1 MVEVSP
7 VAAAQR
13 GRTGEVSVLLI
24 LHPSLHL
31 VKCPKSEQRVSFLQ
45 TSLPKRRSTSCLSL
59 SFPYCLLLSFNIVI
73 IEIKRQVTVILLFF
87 TCMTI
92 SSDAYLC
99 TVPQFCLT
107 FVLSSKATHVISSH
121 HFLTTYSSGLTWLE
135 YQFLTVFCFHFPVC
149 CGFLFRDACHLK
161 LMKQV
166 CDMASAFFLSWC
178 RGRMCAEKYRTKSSH
193 LVARMWSWAT
203 DINAMAA
210 IDVTYWAGR
219 KLGLLYIDAHI

>member
-1 MVEVSP
+1 M
-7 VAAAQR
+7 
-13 GRTGEVSVLLI
+13 SVLLI

-31 VKCPKSEQRVSFLQ
+31 VKRPKSEQRVSFLQ
-45 TSLPKRRSTSCLSL
+45 TSLPKRRSTAFLSP
-59 SFPYCLLLSFNIVI
+59 SFPYYLLLNFNIVI
-73 IEIKRQVTVILLFF
+73 IEIKRQVTTVLLFF
-87 TCMTI
+87 ICMTI
-92 SSDAYLC
+92 SSDVSCIVL
-99 TVPQFCLT
+99 QFCLI
-107 FVLSSKATHVISSH
+107 FVLSSKATHITFSH
-121 HFLTTYSSGLTWLE
+121 HFLTTHSPGLSWLE

-178 RGRMCAEKYRTKSSH
+178 RGRTCTKKYRANSSH

-203 DINAMAA
+203 DINAVTA

-219 KLGLLYIDAHI
+219 KLCLLYIDAHT